1 MVYWEWVWYTGSGCG
16 ILGVGVVYCEW
27 VWYTGVSVV
36 HWVWVWYTVSG
47 CGTLGVGVV
56 HWVWV
61 WYTGCGCHSRY
72 CAPMQTL
79 NELEVLLKTHEE
91 EAQRKA
97 YEVRMELEGSLH
109 ACQGS

>member
-1 MVYWEWVWYTGSGCG
+1 MVYWCGCG
-16 ILGVGVVYCEW
+16 TLGVGVVYCEW
-27 VWYTGVSVV
+27 VWYT
-36 HWVWVWYTVSG
+36 
-47 CGTLGVGVV
+47 GVGVV